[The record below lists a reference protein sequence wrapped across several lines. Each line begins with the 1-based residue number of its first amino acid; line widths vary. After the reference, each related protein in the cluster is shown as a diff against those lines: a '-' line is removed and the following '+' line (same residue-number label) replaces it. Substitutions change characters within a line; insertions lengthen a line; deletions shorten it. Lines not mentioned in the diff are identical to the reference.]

1 MVHYGKDDWRTEQS
15 DTSTTWNENNSEGRD
30 LLSRAN
36 QLVSEERICD
46 NKATH
51 TTSANARLFDNE
63 PLQIND
69 LRHGGRV

>member
-1 MVHYGKDDWRTEQS
+1 MVHDGKDDWRTEQS

-30 LLSRAN
+30 LLSKEN
-36 QLVSEERICD
+36 QLVSEERNYD

-63 PLQIND
+63 PFEIND
-69 LRHGGRV
+69 LRHGSQA